1 MWGKHGVRSAGSKP
15 LEPPPLRSCPLRPQ
29 HFAAGTVPTHGT
41 EGLEG
46 HGMGKGN
53 ILVLFGNT
61 KEMALR
67 ATERPKTLP
76 RRGAGLEESVVFP
89 PALLPS
95 WDSRS
100 PGYRG
105 RHILLI
111 NGIIISLPL
120 LVPASL
126 CPLHPL
132 SARGCLLVKSS
143 LAAALYSLA
152 ASYGVTLG
160 CCAVRGMCWVVRNL
174 YKRIKT

>member
-1 MWGKHGVRSAGSKP
+1 
-15 LEPPPLRSCPLRPQ
+15 
-29 HFAAGTVPTHGT
+29 
-41 EGLEG
+41 
-46 HGMGKGN
+46 MGKGN
-53 ILVLFGNT
+53 TLVLFGNT
-61 KEMALR
+61 KEVALR

-126 CPLHPL
+126 SVHYIPCQPE
-132 SARGCLLVKSS
+132 
-143 LAAALYSLA
+143 
-152 ASYGVTLG
+152 GV
-160 CCAVRGMCWVVRNL
+160 CW
-174 YKRIKT
+174 